1 MGDLAAMVLCAG
13 LGTRLRPLTRVLPK
27 PAAPVCDVPL
37 LHWTLA
43 LLRGAGVGR
52 AVVNAHHLA
61 GELAEVAGAGARKL
75 GLELAVSHE
84 PVLAGTGGALREAR
98 PLLGGADPLIVVNG
112 DVLFD
117 LDLEAALA
125 AHRASGALATLVL
138 LPMPAGARYAAVEVD
153 RRGAV
158 RRIAGAFGPGGP
170 DLAPWHFSGVHL
182 LSAELLDRV
191 PATPFDADVNR
202 HVYPPL
208 MGSGRIRGFVAGGYW
223 NDLGT
228 PARYLEA
235 CEDVLAGRVP
245 LGRFAGAEPLSEAV
259 ERRRGVRA
267 GPAVELDP
275 AARLAGPCYL
285 GPGAR
290 VGAGAEVGPLAVIGA
305 GAVVPAGAVVRGA
318 VVWAGTRLSPGER
331 LERAVAAGSE
341 RVSAP
346 PAPAPP

>member
-1 MGDLAAMVLCAG
+1 MRELAAMVLCAG
-13 LGTRLRPLTRVLPK
+13 MGTRLRPLTHLRPK

-37 LHWTLA
+37 LHLTLA
-43 LLRGAGVGR
+43 LLRGAGVTR
-52 AVVNAHHLA
+52 VVVNTHHLP
-61 GELAEVAGAGARKL
+61 GQMAEVAREGARRL
-75 GLELAVSHE
+75 GLELRVSHE
-84 PVLAGTGGALREAR
+84 PVIAGTGGALREAR
-98 PLLGGADPLIVVNG
+98 PLLEGADPLVVVNG

-117 LDLEAALA
+117 LDLPSALA
-125 AHRASGALATLVL
+125 AHRASGALATMVL

-153 RRGAV
+153 PGGAV
-158 RRIAGAFGPGGP
+158 RRIAGAFGPGAR

-182 LSAELLDRV
+182 VSAELLDRL
-191 PATPFDADVNR
+191 PASPFEADVNR

-208 MGSGRIRGFVAGGYW
+208 MGGGRIRGLAASGYW

-235 CEDVLAGRVP
+235 NEDVLAGRVP
-245 LGRFAGAEPLSEAV
+245 LGRFAGAEPLSWAV
-259 ERRRGVRA
+259 ERARGVRA
-267 GPAVELDP
+267 GPGVEIDP

-290 VGAGAEVGPLAVIGA
+290 VEAGAEVGPLAVIGG
-305 GAVVPAGAVVRGA
+305 GAVVPPGAVVRGA
-318 VVWAGTRLSPGER
+318 VVWAGTALSPGER
-331 LERAVAAGSE
+331 LERAVAAGAE